1 MKAFTEIKK
10 ISMGRREV
18 CSHTL
23 DPVNPHKICFLAVGA
38 TLNTTQRTCW
48 EMALLN
54 FMSPQSLV
62 AAHTQLLLLG
72 VAPDTEL
79 GDAKHFSDVYT
90 LKNSHHRVKNN
101 CFHKVNTVHF

>member
-1 MKAFTEIKK
+1 MKAFPEI
-10 ISMGRREV
+10 INFSMGRREV
-18 CSHTL
+18 RSHIP
-23 DPVNPHKICFLAVGA
+23 DPLNPPEICFLAVGT

-48 EMALLN
+48 EMALLK
-54 FMSPQSLV
+54 FLSPQSLV
-62 AAHTQLLLLG
+62 AAHTQLLLMG
-72 VAPDTEL
+72 AAPDTEL